1 MEPTAENMGHLVGF
15 LAQTVS
21 ADPAARKAAEA
32 QLGAAKVQQ
41 GYALLLLRVV
51 VAGDADPNVR
61 LQGAIQFKNLVN
73 QHWQS
78 SEIHDYHLGDVDKA
92 SVKAEIVQGSMTV
105 PEKLQPFLSD
115 ALSTICKADFPIDQ
129 NWPELLPQL
138 MQSLESPDPAVV
150 VATLKVVHAISV
162 KYVTASH
169 TDELWSESKLCC
181 SCTIGC

>member
-73 QHWQS
+73 QHLLSVSVGQVIVVAFPLLRVGIWWQARMRAIGSALSGQASRASSIS
-78 SEIHDYHLGDVDKA
+78 SE
-92 SVKAEIVQGSMTV
+92 M
-105 PEKLQPFLSD
+105 
-115 ALSTICKADFPIDQ
+115 
-129 NWPELLPQL
+129 
-138 MQSLESPDPAVV
+138 
-150 VATLKVVHAISV
+150 
-162 KYVTASH
+162 
-169 TDELWSESKLCC
+169 
-181 SCTIGC
+181 